1 MKTLHRRCAGL
12 DVHSDSVVACA
23 RLTARTKVSH
33 EVRRFSTTTRDLLE
47 LGDWLAAQGITHV
60 AMEATGVY
68 WKPIWHILEGR
79 FELVLANAAHIRNV
93 PGRKSDVNDA
103 VWISD
108 LLAHG
113 LIRASFVPP
122 AQIQDVRDLTRT
134 RTQLAREIAQHI
146 QRIQKTLENAN
157 IKLTSVISDIVG
169 TSGRR
174 ILKAM
179 IAGET
184 NPAKLAELGS
194 TRLKCPRA
202 ELTAALDG
210 RVTAHHRFLI
220 AHHLRLI
227 EELERHIAA
236 FDARIEEL
244 LAPSRNAVAQ
254 LITIPGVSR
263 VSAQVILAEIGTDMT
278 PFPTA
283 GHLLSWAGLVP
294 RLDESAGK
302 RRSTRVRKGAPWLKP
317 VLVQCAW
324 GAARTKCTYYQAQFF
339 RLKARRGPKKAAI
352 AVAASLLTAVYHML
366 KDGTFHQ
373 DLGADYLVRR
383 DKTRIAARLAK
394 RIKDLGYDVSFTAT
408 A

>member
-1 MKTLHRRCAGL
+1 MNTLHRRCAGL
-12 DVHSDSVVACA
+12 DVHKDSVVACV
-23 RLTARTKVSH
+23 RLTVRTKVSH

-47 LGDWLAAQGITHV
+47 LGDWLAAQGVTHV

-194 TRLKCPRA
+194 TRLKCSRA

-220 AHHLRLI
+220 DHHLRLI
-227 EELERHIAA
+227 DELERHIAA
-236 FDARIEEL
+236 FDARIEGL
-244 LAPSRNAVAQ
+244 LAPLRNAVAQ

-302 RRSTRVRKGAPWLKP
+302 RRSTRVQKGAPWLKP

-352 AVAASLLTAVYHML
+352 AVAASLLTAAYHML

-373 DLGADYLVRR
+373 DLGADHFVKR
-383 DKTRIAARLAK
+383 DKARIAARLAK
-394 RIKDLGYDVSFTAT
+394 RIKDLGYDVSFTVT

>member
-1 MKTLHRRCAGL
+1 
-12 DVHSDSVVACA
+12 
-23 RLTARTKVSH
+23 
-33 EVRRFSTTTRDLLE
+33 
-47 LGDWLAAQGITHV
+47 
-60 AMEATGVY
+60 MEATGIY

-134 RTQLAREIAQHI
+134 RTQLAREVAQHI

-157 IKLTSVISDIVG
+157 IKLTSVISNIIG

-184 NPAKLAELGS
+184 NPIKLAELGS

-220 AHHLRLI
+220 AHHLSLI
-227 EELERHIAA
+227 GELERHIAGLRCTNREA
-236 FDARIEEL
+236 AETASRCGRTTHYHPRCEQSVCASHFGRDRRRYDA
-244 LAPSRNAVAQ
+244 
-254 LITIPGVSR
+254 VSD
-263 VSAQVILAEIGTDMT
+263 I
-278 PFPTA
+278 
-283 GHLLSWAGLVP
+283 WASVVMGGP
-294 RLDESAGK
+294 RA
-302 RRSTRVRKGAPWLKP
+302 
-317 VLVQCAW
+317 
-324 GAARTKCTYYQAQFF
+324 
-339 RLKARRGPKKAAI
+339 
-352 AVAASLLTAVYHML
+352 
-366 KDGTFHQ
+366 
-373 DLGADYLVRR
+373 
-383 DKTRIAARLAK
+383 
-394 RIKDLGYDVSFTAT
+394 
-408 A
+408 

>member
-23 RLTARTKVSH
+23 RLTVRTKVSH

-47 LGDWLAAQGITHV
+47 LADWLAAQGITHV

-68 WKPIWHILEGR
+68 WKPIWHILEGK

-93 PGRKSDVNDA
+93 PGRKTDVNDA

-122 AQIQDVRDLTRT
+122 VQIQEVRDLTRT

-146 QRIQKTLENAN
+146 QRIQKTLEDAN
-157 IKLTSVISDIVG
+157 IKLTSVISDIMG
-169 TSGRR
+169 MSGRR

-179 IAGET
+179 IAGKT

-194 TRLKCPRA
+194 TRLKCPRDK
-202 ELTAALDG
+202 LIAALDG
-210 RVTAHHRFLI
+210 CVTANHRFLI

-236 FDARIEEL
+236 FDTRIEEL
-244 LAPSRNAVAQ
+244 LAPFRNAVAQ

-278 PFPTA
+278 RFTTA

-302 RRSTRVRKGAPWLKP
+302 RRSTRIRKGAPWLKP

-352 AVAASLLTAVYHML
+352 AVAASLLTAAYHML

-373 DLGADYLVRR
+373 DLGTDHFIKR
-383 DKTRIAARLAK
+383 DKARIAARLVK
-394 RIKDLGYDVSFTAT
+394 RIKDLGYGVSLTAT

>member
-23 RLTARTKVSH
+23 RLTVKTKATH
-33 EVRRFSTTTRDLLE
+33 QVRRFSTATRDLLE
-47 LGDWLAAQGITHV
+47 LADWLAAQGITHV
-60 AMEATGVY
+60 GMEATGIY

-122 AQIQDVRDLTRT
+122 AQIQNVRDLTRT
-134 RTQLAREIAQHI
+134 RTQLAREVAQHI

-157 IKLTSVISDIVG
+157 IKLTSVISNIIG

-184 NPAKLAELGS
+184 NPVKLAELGS
-194 TRLKCPRA
+194 TRLKCHRA

-210 RVTAHHRFLI
+210 RVTAHYRFLI
-220 AHHLRLI
+220 AHHLGLV
-227 EELERHIAA
+227 EELERHITA
-236 FDARIEEL
+236 FDAQIEEL
-244 LAPSRNAVAQ
+244 LAPLRDAVAQ

-263 VSAQVILAEIGTDMT
+263 VSAQVILAEIGADMT
-278 PFPTA
+278 PFPTS

-324 GAARTKCTYYQAQFF
+324 GAARTKGIYYQAQFF

-352 AVAASLLTAVYHML
+352 AVAASLLTAAYHML
-366 KDGTFHQ
+366 KTGTFHH
-373 DLGADYLVRR
+373 DLGTDFLVKR
-383 DKTRIAARLAK
+383 DKACIATKLAN
-394 RIKDLGYDVSFTAT
+394 RIKDLGYDVSFTPAV
-408 A
+408 

>member
-23 RLTARTKVSH
+23 RLTVRTKVSH

-47 LGDWLAAQGITHV
+47 LADWLAAQGITHV

-68 WKPIWHILEGR
+68 WKPIWHILEGG

-93 PGRKSDVNDA
+93 PGRKTDVNDA

-122 AQIQDVRDLTRT
+122 VHIQEVRDLTRT

-146 QRIQKTLENAN
+146 QRIQKTLEDAN
-157 IKLTSVISDIVG
+157 IKLTSMISDIMG
-169 TSGRR
+169 MSGRR

-179 IAGET
+179 TAGET

-194 TRLKCPRA
+194 TRLKCPRD
-202 ELTAALDG
+202 ELIAALDG
-210 RVTAHHRFLI
+210 RLTAHHRFLI

-227 EELERHIAA
+227 EQLERHIAA
-236 FDARIEEL
+236 FDTRIEKL
-244 LAPSRNAVAQ
+244 LAPFRNAVEQ

-278 PFPTA
+278 RFTTA

-324 GAARTKCTYYQAQFF
+324 SAARTKCTYYQAQFF

-352 AVAASLLTAVYHML
+352 AVAASLLTAAYHML

-373 DLGADYLVRR
+373 DLGADHFIKR
-383 DKTRIAARLAK
+383 DKARIAARLVK
-394 RIKDLGYDVSFTAT
+394 RIKDLGYGVSLTAT